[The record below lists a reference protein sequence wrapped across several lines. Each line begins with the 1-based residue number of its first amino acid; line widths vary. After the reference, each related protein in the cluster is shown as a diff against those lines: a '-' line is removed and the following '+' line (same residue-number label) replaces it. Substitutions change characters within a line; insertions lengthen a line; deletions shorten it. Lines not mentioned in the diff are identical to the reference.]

1 MKRDVNIGDLRLRE
15 VTDCGK
21 GAEKQQNQKSR
32 LDYETETWKEGEAIK
47 WFVCVRV
54 CSYARVCAFA
64 CANVCVCVSTSVGL

>member
-47 WFVCVRV
+47 WKICASVRMCECASKLTCILVCICVR
-54 CSYARVCAFA
+54 A
-64 CANVCVCVSTSVGL
+64 SV

>member
-32 LDYETETWKEGEAIK
+32 LDHETETWKEGEAIK
-47 WFVCVRV
+47 C
-54 CSYARVCAFA
+54 
-64 CANVCVCVSTSVGL
+64 